1 MENKMMTEV
10 REAQKAGTQALQ
22 SLYAA
27 QEKLE
32 HARIWGI
39 WDMLGGGFFVDMIK
53 HSRLKDASVYLEVA
67 KADLNVFRRELKN
80 VEGPLDLRLDIS
92 GFLVFADFFFDG
104 LIADYLVQSRIA
116 DAREQVADAIRRVEH
131 ILKELEQYS

>member
-67 KADLNVFRRELKN
+67 KADLNVFRRELKD
-80 VEGPLDLRLDIS
+80 VEGTLDLRLDIS
-92 GFLVFADFFFDG
+92 SFLVFADFFFDG